1 MRRAPGGPA
10 RRPAGGVGQPSASED
25 RAYRRLLDPVA
36 YLDASKNRRRTDE
49 QEIDCNDRGWPTTL
63 LQDDTPA
70 FDKPIAG

>member
-1 MRRAPGGPA
+1 MSDAMRRAPGGPA

-49 QEIDCNDRGWPTTL
+49 QEIDCNDRG
-63 LQDDTPA
+63 
-70 FDKPIAG
+70 